1 MLKHVWVVL
10 EINILLYVYAQ
21 VHLGDTP
28 HDLTERDFEKL
39 ARKTEGFSGSDI
51 SVCVSV
57 KFYISLCHISS

>member
-28 HDLTERDFEKL
+28 HDLTERDFEKFWHVGL
-39 ARKTEGFSGSDI
+39 
-51 SVCVSV
+51 
-57 KFYISLCHISS
+57 